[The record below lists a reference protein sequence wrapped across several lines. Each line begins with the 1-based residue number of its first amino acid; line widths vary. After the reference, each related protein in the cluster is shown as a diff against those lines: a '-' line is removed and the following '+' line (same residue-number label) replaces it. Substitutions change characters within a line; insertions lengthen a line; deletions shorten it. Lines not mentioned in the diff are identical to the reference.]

1 MKRVVIYL
9 NYPYDDGY
17 QECLV
22 SQLKNFVIEHED
34 WILKEVIIET
44 ALNGD
49 KENFNNL
56 MNMCCNKE
64 FDILFVKHIYHL
76 TTDVMKYLD
85 IEKIF
90 TENNITIYSQ
100 ENMAEVNMRKLLN
113 KKNLDSLLKYLS
125 QETGDTKDER
135 YYEMQLRLETLQK
148 IRLIVSENIVE
159 LSETDY
165 LIHAYEI
172 LNEAEQE
179 AWNYINTGEIVEV

>member
-1 MKRVVIYL
+1 MKRIVIYL

-17 QECLV
+17 QVCLV
-22 SQLKNFVIEHED
+22 NQLKSFVIEHED
-34 WILKEVIIET
+34 WILKEVIIEN
-44 ALNGD
+44 AINGN
-49 KENFNNL
+49 KENFNKL

-64 FDILFVKHIYHL
+64 FDILVVKHIYHL
-76 TTDVMKYLD
+76 TADIMRYLE
-85 IEKIF
+85 IEKILSD
-90 TENNITIYSQ
+90 NNISIYSQ

-113 KKNLDSLLKYLS
+113 KKNIDSLLKYLS
-125 QETGDTKDER
+125 LEAGDTKDER

-148 IRLIVSENIVE
+148 IRMIVSENIVE

-179 AWNYINTGEIVEV
+179 AWNYINTGEIMEV